1 MSLDLQTRADGVV
14 LKVRAVA
21 GASRDRV
28 VGLHGGALKL
38 ATTAAPEKGKANL
51 RLLNLLAGSL
61 GLSPGELELVSG
73 QTGREKRFL
82 IRGLT
87 ADDLRVRLAPYLH
100 S

>member
-1 MSLDLQTRADGVV
+1 MSLDLQTSVDGVV

-21 GASRDRV
+21 GASRERV

-38 ATTAAPEKGKANL
+38 ATTAAPEKGKANR
-51 RLLNLLAGSL
+51 RLLSLLAGSL
-61 GLSPGELELVSG
+61 GLSPGELELASG
-73 QTGREKRFL
+73 ETGREKRVL

-87 ADDLRVRLAPYLH
+87 ADDLRIRLAPYLH

>member
-14 LKVRAVA
+14 LRVRAVP
-21 GASRDRV
+21 GASRERV

-38 ATTAAPEKGKANL
+38 ATTAAAEKGKANR
-51 RLLNLLAGSL
+51 RLLSLLAESL

-73 QTGREKRFL
+73 ETGREKRVL

-87 ADDLRVRLAPYLH
+87 ADDLRGRLAPYLH